1 MASIGY
7 LLMTE
12 FHSEASTSG
21 DNYERKFAFDSAE
34 GMVNN
39 FLHGRTAEE
48 CLTLTKQVISEW
60 TTDENH
66 STEEQEA
73 FKDALMIIDLFAE
86 QYNLE
91 LN

>member
-12 FHSEASTSG
+12 FHSEASTAG
-21 DNYERKFAFDSAE
+21 DNYGRKFAFDSAE

-39 FLHGRTAEE
+39 FLHGHTTQE
-48 CLTLTKQVISEW
+48 CLSLTKQVITEW
-60 TTDENH
+60 TTDESH

-73 FKDALMIIDLFAE
+73 YKDALIIINLFAE